1 MSSSRGPRVEEL
13 AWKMWRVADVPN
25 DKGLQLATLESLCQ
39 YLAGHLPVYFVKHA
53 KRSISWLMKFPSI
66 EAANSAEQHH
76 YKNRKIREHDG
87 THWRLRLLSQDY
99 KNVLTKL
106 YGYGPLSPPGINHFL
121 RTYEFE
127 IPGACPTSH
136 HHLGDL
142 TAIARSHHASS
153 STSYS
158 DLPGWQHISYLVA
171 LQEVYPAFRHPYFRC
186 LHNEF
191 VSNPPIPPPPEEAKS
206 TSFSLDNE
214 TRQLDPA
221 SPEPHFPALAP
232 ITMDLSEDFRLD
244 FSSAQMNAPNGETYD
259 GYNQFLAEN
268 GDCQLDNFKSD
279 LSDALFGAFLAPS
292 EGLDFAPAALP
303 AIPDVNGGDKDLF
316 EAFFQMDG

>member
-1 MSSSRGPRVEEL
+1 MSISRGSRVEEL

-39 YLAGHLPVYFVKHA
+39 YLAGHLPVYFVKHE

-76 YKNRKIREHDG
+76 YKNRKIRDPDG
-87 THWRLRLLSQDY
+87 THWRLRLVSQDY
-99 KNVLTKL
+99 KNVLAKL

-121 RTYEFE
+121 RTYEVCV
-127 IPGACPTSH
+127 PGACPTSR

-142 TAIARSHHASS
+142 IAIVRSDHANSP
-153 STSYS
+153 TDYS
-158 DLPGWQHISYLVA
+158 DLPGWQHISYLIA

-186 LHNEF
+186 LHNES
-191 VSNPPIPPPPEEAKS
+191 VPNPPIPPPPEEAKS
-206 TSFSLDNE
+206 TSPSPNNE

-221 SPEPHFPALAP
+221 LPEPDFSPLAP

-259 GYNQFLAEN
+259 AYNQFLAEN
-268 GDCQLDNFKSD
+268 GDRQLDSFKSD
-279 LSDALFGAFLAPS
+279 LSDALFGAFPDRS
-292 EGLDFAPAALP
+292 EGLDFTPAVLP
-303 AIPDVNGGDKDLF
+303 AISDVNNEKDLF
-316 EAFFQMDG
+316 EAFFQMNG